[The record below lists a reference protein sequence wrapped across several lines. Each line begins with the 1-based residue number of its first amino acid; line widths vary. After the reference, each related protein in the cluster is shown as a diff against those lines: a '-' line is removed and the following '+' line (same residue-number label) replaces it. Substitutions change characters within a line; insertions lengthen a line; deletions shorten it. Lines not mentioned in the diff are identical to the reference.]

1 MAIGYLMH
9 VLVHFL
15 MAIRISRPRS
25 DSEIGIEDR
34 IRIGKELFEI
44 FKKPLFED
52 SD

>member
-1 MAIGYLMH
+1 MH

-15 MAIRISRPRS
+15 MAIRISRSGS
-25 DSEIGIEDR
+25 DSEIGTEDR
-34 IRIGKELFEI
+34 IRIGEELLEI